1 MDKIKN
7 LINHVIEV
15 IEGIICIVV
24 ILGIGVAF
32 LGLVPYF
39 QQAVN
44 LATCS
49 DFYEAFRNFLGYAL
63 MLIVG
68 IEFIYMIVDNS
79 IESLLD
85 LLLFLIARK
94 MLIYSHTTIDLL
106 YGALAIAVIFLIRRF
121 LVAPPQGGAD
131 TFRPHF
137 SQLRP
142 VSSGNIKTEPAP
154 SQKKPAPSQK
164 NPGPTEEET

>member
-1 MDKIKN
+1 MDKVKN

-32 LGLVPYF
+32 LGLIPYF
-39 QQAVN
+39 QQVVHMSN
-44 LATCS
+44 HS

-68 IEFIYMIVDNS
+68 IEFVYMIVDNS

-94 MLIYSHTTIDLL
+94 LLIYSHTSIDLL

-121 LVAPPQGGAD
+121 LVAPPQGGEN

-137 SQLRP
+137 SGTHP
-142 VSSGNIKTEPAP
+142 AHPGDCPSGTHPAP
-154 SQKKPAPSQK
+154 
-164 NPGPTEEET
+164 PGDPKA